1 MEVPRPPHEHD
12 SAGWNRNVEHILDY
26 FLYQEVALLSPEERA
41 GIVDKVLAKMDEL
54 DEMKL
59 WFFK

>member
-26 FLYQEVALLSPEERA
+26 FLYQEVDSLSPEERA
-41 GIVDKVLAKMDEL
+41 DIVDWVLAKMDEP